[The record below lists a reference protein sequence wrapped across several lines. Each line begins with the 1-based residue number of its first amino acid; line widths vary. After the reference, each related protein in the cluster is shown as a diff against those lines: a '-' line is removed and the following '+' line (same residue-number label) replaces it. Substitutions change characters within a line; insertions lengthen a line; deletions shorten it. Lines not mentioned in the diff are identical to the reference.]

1 MLHVFGC
8 SFSIA
13 HDHKCDIIGEGG
25 MNPTFVPIE
34 HTWTE
39 LVSKHLIGTTEHNNT
54 ALCGVGND
62 YIFDTFTN
70 TLAKIQKG
78 DYVIVQPTSFLREWI
93 FEDRPEMANFLSA
106 KYEVGLHINQLE
118 SDALESYRNHLYSE
132 HKQKIVYNAFMQAFF
147 SWAIPFGEINVKML
161 ILPGF
166 HTIDGVEGALI
177 DPSRREI
184 GNDKA
189 VQKHMA
195 RTGGDNRYNHFS
207 EVNHKVLA
215 NKVIDFFDN
224 ATQVDLTTD
233 FTANIV

>member
-13 HDHKCDIIGEGG
+13 HDHKHHIIGQGG
-25 MNPTFVPIE
+25 EPPKFLPLEN
-34 HTWTE
+34 TWTE
-39 LVSKHLIGTTEHNNT
+39 LVSQHLIGTKEHNNT

-70 TLAKIQKG
+70 TLPKIQNS
-78 DYVIVQPTSFLREWI
+78 DYVIVQPTSFLREWM

-106 KYEVGLHINQLE
+106 KYEVGLHVSQAEADTLE
-118 SDALESYRNHLYSE
+118 LYKNHVYSE
-132 HKQKIVYNAFMQAFF
+132 HKQKIVYNAFMQSFF
-147 SWAIPFGEINVKML
+147 SWADPFSQENIKML

-166 HTIDGVEGALI
+166 HTIDGVEGVLC
-177 DPSRREI
+177 DPSGREI

-207 EVNHKVLA
+207 EVNHKILA
-215 NKVIDFFDN
+215 NKVINFFDN
-224 ATQVDLTTD
+224 ATQVDLTKD
-233 FTANIV
+233 FITNIV

>member
-8 SFSIA
+8 SFSTS
-13 HDHKCDIIGEGG
+13 HRHKDSLIGQAGK
-25 MNPTFVPIE
+25 NPKFEPIE

-62 YIFDTFTN
+62 FIFDTFTN
-70 TLAKIQKG
+70 TLPKIQNG
-78 DYVIVQPTSFLREWI
+78 DYVIIQTTSFLREWM
-93 FEDRPEMANFLSA
+93 FEDRPEMSNFLSA
-106 KYEVGLHINQLE
+106 KYDVGIHVSQEEANTLE
-118 SDALESYRNHLYSE
+118 LYRQHLYSE
-132 HKQKIVYNAFMQAFF
+132 HKQKIMYNAFMQAFF

-166 HTIDGVEGALI
+166 HKIDGVEGVLA
-177 DPSRREI
+177 DPSHREI

-195 RTGGDNRYNHFS
+195 KTGGDNRYNHFS
-207 EVNHKVLA
+207 EVNHKILA
-215 NKVIDFFDN
+215 NKVIKFFDN
-224 ATQVDLTTD
+224 ATPVDLNTD
-233 FTANIV
+233 FITDIV